1 VKKVVLFAA
10 LCPLVFVSCLN
21 TKTGPSAK
29 APKFADGRAT
39 MAKIGGRPLPVFEFS
54 AKIDDE
60 DNKIVG
66 QRTFVS
72 ISGALYKS
80 KGEEGYELVEPK
92 QLEAEYVANVSQ
104 VRATVDPAKEE
115 AMATH
120 LNGEA
125 SEVAFQFEIDWTAP
139 DSTEKQTTRSPI
151 YKSDKETIGT
161 AGLAK
166 EIK

>member
-1 VKKVVLFAA
+1 MKKVVLLAA

-21 TKTGPSAK
+21 TKTGPTAK
-29 APKFADGRAT
+29 SPKITEGRAT

-54 AKIDDE
+54 AKVQAE
-60 DNKIVG
+60 ENKIIA
-66 QRTFVS
+66 QRSFVS

-80 KGEEGYELVEPK
+80 KGDDGYELVEPK
-92 QLEAEYVANVSQ
+92 PLDAEYVANVSQ

-115 AMATH
+115 ALATH

-125 SEVAFQFEIDWTAP
+125 SEVAFVFEVDWTAP

-151 YKSDKETIGT
+151 FKSDHDTIST
-161 AGLAK
+161 AGLAN

>member
-1 VKKVVLFAA
+1 MKKAVLFAA
-10 LCPLVFVSCLN
+10 LCPLVLMSCLN
-21 TKTGPSAK
+21 SKSGPAAK
-29 APKFADGRAT
+29 APKISEGRAT

-54 AKIDDE
+54 VKVDDE

-66 QRTFVS
+66 QRAFVS

-80 KGEEGYELVEPK
+80 KGEDGYELVEPK
-92 QLEAEYVANVSQ
+92 QLDAEYVANVGQ

-115 AMATH
+115 ALATH

-125 SEVAFQFEIDWTAP
+125 SEVAFQIEVDWTAP
-139 DSTEKQTTRSPI
+139 DSTEKQTTRSAI
-151 YKSDKETIGT
+151 YKSDKETIAT
-161 AGLAK
+161 AGLAD

>member
-1 VKKVVLFAA
+1 MKKAVLLAA

-21 TKTGPSAK
+21 TKTGPTAK
-29 APKFADGRAT
+29 APKIAEGRAT

-60 DNKIVG
+60 DNKIIA
-66 QRTFVS
+66 QRAYVS

-80 KGEEGYELVEPK
+80 KGDEGYELVEPK
-92 QLEAEYVANVSQ
+92 PLEAEYVANVSQ

-115 AMATH
+115 ALATH

-125 SEVAFQFEIDWTAP
+125 ATVAFVFE
-139 DSTEKQTTRSPI
+139 
-151 YKSDKETIGT
+151 
-161 AGLAK
+161 
-166 EIK
+166 